1 MSVFDHW
8 ELILR
13 QVIVANSLYL
23 WVHGSWSALIM
34 AILSWLV
41 FVSLWKRNHH
51 RTKCNLILLEPQI
64 ATDHCQG
71 VIIIFIKIVILMF
84 PWLFYILY
92 FYHFIFCI
100 LFYLYSYLGENL
112 FASANSLVSVEMVV
126 TVKLWII

>member
-13 QVIVANSLYL
+13 QVIVANSLFI

-34 AILSWLV
+34 AVLSWLV

-64 ATDHCQG
+64 ATDHCQD
-71 VIIIFIKIVILMF
+71 VIIIFIKM
-84 PWLFYILY
+84 FYILY
-92 FYHFIFCI
+92 FILSIFLPERESLCI
-100 LFYLYSYLGENL
+100 GEQSRQCWDGCNGQTVKGSYL
-112 FASANSLVSVEMVV
+112 
-126 TVKLWII
+126 TCICICICICI